1 MRFAVYDPWVEIF
14 ARHDRPG
21 PGHPA
26 NRAGT
31 AHRLRRRTCRPWRQ
45 DAAIVRPG
53 PRHAGIGGPSQQP
66 VRREDN
72 GPGSLCRG
80 LRAGNAVAPCL
91 GQWPR
96 HAAPAR
102 GFPPPRRRA
111 LNQTLRAP
119 RARFGRCGC
128 AAGWTRG
135 SGGLRTRIPRRG
147 TCLWRGLS
155 KPRPVLEE
163 ELERAEGSH
172 AGAPSAARGAG
183 TRFKS

>member
-96 HAAPAR
+96 HAATAR
-102 GFPPPRRRA
+102 GFPQPLGP
-111 LNQTLRAP
+111 
-119 RARFGRCGC
+119 
-128 AAGWTRG
+128 
-135 SGGLRTRIPRRG
+135 
-147 TCLWRGLS
+147 
-155 KPRPVLEE
+155 K
-163 ELERAEGSH
+163 
-172 AGAPSAARGAG
+172 AARPYPNPPCPPCTIWQVRLRGRMDP
-183 TRFKS
+183 RFRRPAN